1 MLRGF
6 TFGIDFEGGT
16 KVSMPAAA
24 QRHRHT
30 QQVED
35 VFSKALGKDAESVV
49 VVGSGG
55 SATVQIRSETLTNQ
69 ETEQLRTALFD
80 AFQPKGA
87 DGQPS
92 KQAISDSAVSETW
105 GGQITKKALLAL
117 VVFLVL
123 AAIYIAIRYER
134 YMAFSAMATL
144 VFDLVVTAGVY
155 SLVGFEVTPA
165 TVIGLLTILGFS
177 LYDTV
182 IVFDKVEEN
191 THGFQHTT
199 RRTFAE
205 QANLAINQTFMRS
218 INTSLISVLPIISLM
233 VVAVWLL
240 GVGTLKDLA
249 LVQLVGVI
257 VGTYSS
263 IFFATPLLVTLR
275 ERTELVRT
283 HTRRVL
289 RRRKSVGEHSR
300 APRRPTDDEPDA
312 EREAV
317 GAARGSGCQA
327 GGRRT
332 SPLRARGRSDR
343 PAARPDGPRVS
354 GTPGGGRPDDGPL
367 AGDRRRGDSRARL
380 CRTALSSCSGS
391 PAGEINYAVDGTLTT
406 YNTNTVAGAASGGP
420 QAFARVLTG
429 FNYHGP
435 DGQIVGD
442 HDFGTISVV
451 GRAPLVLDY
460 VINDKAVYSDGKPI
474 TCDDL
479 VLAWAAQSG
488 RFPGFDAANRA
499 GYREIATVDCA
510 PGQKRAR
517 VSFAAGPRIRR
528 LRPVV
533 RRHVADAVT
542 RHLRRARHRRRRRR
556 ITQQRRP
563 EHRPHRAG
571 VEQHLEPDTRPRP
584 EAVPVVGALQAG
596 LGQRRRRG
604 RARRERQVVGGQAR
618 HQQDHRLAPRRRRA
632 GPPQQRLRRRRRRRH
647 RLIGRAEHARR
658 LRRGPTRP
666 SAGIEQL
673 IFSAQGPMAAPPA
686 RRALAL
692 CTPRD

>member
-1 MLRGF
+1 MAKHTPDVTESNAVEAPDLEAVTGTPRHGFFVRLYTGTGAFEVIGRRKLWYGISGLIVAICVASIVIRGF

-16 KVSMPAAA
+16 KVSMPVTGATGAVNV
-24 QRHRHT
+24 

-35 VFSKALGKDAESVV
+35 VFSKTLGKDAESVV
-49 VVGSGG
+49 VVGSGS

-69 ETEQLRTALFD
+69 QTEQLRTALFD
-80 AFQPKGA
+80 AFQPNGP
-87 DGQPS
+87 DGKPS

-105 GGQITKKALLAL
+105 GGQITHKALLAL

-123 AAIYIAIRYER
+123 AALYITLRYER
-134 YMAFSAMATL
+134 YMAISAMATL

-289 RRRKSVGEHSR
+289 RRRKSAGESS
-300 APRRPTDDEPDA
+300 AESAESADDGPEV

-317 GAARGSGCQA
+317 AAASAPAAAKHAVGDKPAPGARPIRPTSS
-327 GGRRT
+327 RT
-332 SPLRARGRSDR
+332 GR
-343 PAARPDGPRVS
+343 PAGKRN
-354 GTPGGGRPDDGPL
+354 T
-367 AGDRRRGDSRARL
+367 RRR
-380 CRTALSSCSGS
+380 
-391 PAGEINYAVDGTLTT
+391 
-406 YNTNTVAGAASGGP
+406 
-420 QAFARVLTG
+420 
-429 FNYHGP
+429 
-435 DGQIVGD
+435 
-442 HDFGTISVV
+442 
-451 GRAPLVLDY
+451 
-460 VINDKAVYSDGKPI
+460 
-474 TCDDL
+474 
-479 VLAWAAQSG
+479 
-488 RFPGFDAANRA
+488 
-499 GYREIATVDCA
+499 
-510 PGQKRAR
+510 
-517 VSFAAGPRIRR
+517 
-528 LRPVV
+528 
-533 RRHVADAVT
+533 
-542 RHLRRARHRRRRRR
+542 
-556 ITQQRRP
+556 
-563 EHRPHRAG
+563 
-571 VEQHLEPDTRPRP
+571 
-584 EAVPVVGALQAG
+584 
-596 LGQRRRRG
+596 
-604 RARRERQVVGGQAR
+604 
-618 HQQDHRLAPRRRRA
+618 
-632 GPPQQRLRRRRRRRH
+632 
-647 RLIGRAEHARR
+647 
-658 LRRGPTRP
+658 
-666 SAGIEQL
+666 
-673 IFSAQGPMAAPPA
+673 
-686 RRALAL
+686 
-692 CTPRD
+692 